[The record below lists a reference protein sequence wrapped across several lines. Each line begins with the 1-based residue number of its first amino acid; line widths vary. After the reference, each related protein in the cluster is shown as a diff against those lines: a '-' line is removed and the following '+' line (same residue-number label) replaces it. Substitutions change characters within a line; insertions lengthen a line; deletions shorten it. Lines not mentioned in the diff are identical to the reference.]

1 MERWNGGTVE
11 EKLRLVPRAEDLAVE
26 TYLVSAGFPATE
38 RFGLTAQVRRA
49 ALSVGSNIV
58 EGSQRQGN
66 RAFIAYL
73 HQSLGSAAEMQLQLR
88 VAIRLK
94 FGDADLIRGL
104 IDRANHMQ
112 RMIARLIVYL
122 REKGD

>member
-1 MERWNGGTVE
+1 MRAP
-11 EKLRLVPRAEDLAVE
+11 EKLSLVPQAEDLAVE
-26 TYLVSAGFPATE
+26 TYLVSAGFPASE

-49 ALSVGSNIV
+49 ALAVGSNIV

-73 HQSLGSAAEMQLQLR
+73 HQ
-88 VAIRLK
+88 
-94 FGDADLIRGL
+94 
-104 IDRANHMQ
+104 